1 MLKSKQGITER
12 IKCGI
17 SDTQVMVIRNLRRLF
32 RLPRLLFF
40 SSFQP
45 VMFLLLFN
53 YVFGGAI
60 STGTGGS
67 DAYIMFLLPGI
78 LIQTVLFGSI
88 QTGVGLAE
96 DLQKGIIDRFR
107 SLPMARSAVVA
118 GRIVA
123 DATRNILV
131 LFLMLTVG
139 LMVGFRFENGFW
151 PAVAAFALMLLFG
164 VAFSWISATIGIF
177 SKDSETAQVMGFV
190 WVFPLVFASSVFV
203 PVQTMPS
210 WLQVFVNNQPI
221 THAVNAVRALLLGQ
235 GDYSSIWKTLIWIA
249 IIMIIFFPL
258 AVRSYRRSGDS

>member
-1 MLKSKQGITER
+1 MLKTNTSPVER
-12 IKCGI
+12 IKYGV
-17 SDTQVMVIRNLRRLF
+17 SDTVVMIRRNLLRLF

-40 SSFQP
+40 SSVQP

-60 STGTGGS
+60 SVGGGDES
-67 DAYIMFLLPGI
+67 YIMFLLPGI

-96 DLQKGIIDRFR
+96 DLQKGIIDRLR
-107 SLPMARSAVVA
+107 SLPMVRSAVVA

-131 LFLMLTVG
+131 LFLMLSVG
-139 LMVGFRFENGFW
+139 LLIGFRFENGFW
-151 PAVAAFALMLLFG
+151 PAVAAFLLMLLFG

-177 SKDSETAQVMGFV
+177 SKDSETAQVMGFM
-190 WVFPLVFASSVFV
+190 WVFPLVFASAVFV
-203 PVQTMPS
+203 PVQTMPG

-221 THAVNAVRALLLGQ
+221 THAVNAVRALLVGG
-235 GDYSSIWKTLIWIA
+235 GDYASIWKTLIWIVA
-249 IIMIIFFPL
+249 IIVIFSPL
-258 AVRSYRRSGDS
+258 AVRAYRRSAEG